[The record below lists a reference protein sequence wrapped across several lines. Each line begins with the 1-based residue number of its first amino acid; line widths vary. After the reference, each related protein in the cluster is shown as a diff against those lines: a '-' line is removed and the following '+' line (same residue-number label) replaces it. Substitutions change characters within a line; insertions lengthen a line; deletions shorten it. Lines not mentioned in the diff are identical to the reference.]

1 MFKYIYEVL
10 NFKNVIKYYFSVHNL
25 SIMKLSKMKKCYNIT
40 YNDKIVKLSGVP
52 RKNRKIFKNK
62 QKM

>member
-1 MFKYIYEVL
+1 MFKYIYKVL

-25 SIMKLSKMKKCYNIT
+25 SIMKLFKMKKCYNIT